1 MLRNYSLSSSGDV
14 PGRCVAVM
22 RHDTKTSALKPAD
35 ARVLD
40 IYEDPRTLAL
50 VGTVQTGF
58 K

>member
-1 MLRNYSLSSSGDV
+1 MLRNYSHSSSGDV

-22 RHDTKTSALKPAD
+22 RHDTKTSALKPAH

-50 VGTVQTGF
+50 VGTANRV
-58 K
+58 